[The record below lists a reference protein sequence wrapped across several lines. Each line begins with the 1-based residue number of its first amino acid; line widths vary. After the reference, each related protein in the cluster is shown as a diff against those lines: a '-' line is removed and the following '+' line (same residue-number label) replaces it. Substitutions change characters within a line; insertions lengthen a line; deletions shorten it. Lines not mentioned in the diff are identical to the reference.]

1 MDALVQVRRL
11 REHAAWADE
20 ALMGA
25 LRAAPEAAG
34 ARRELAHVLG
44 AEANWL
50 ARLEA
55 RRADIAIWPELDDDA
70 LDALRRTVRR
80 DFDAYLGRLD
90 ERDLDASVTY
100 RNSAGASFT
109 NSVGDV
115 LLHVAM
121 HGQYHRGKVN
131 AMLRAADAS
140 PAPVDFIGFVRAAA
154 TVPTSG

>member
-1 MDALVQVRRL
+1 MDALIQLRRL
-11 REHAAWADE
+11 RAHAAWADE

-44 AEANWL
+44 AEAIWL
-50 ARLEA
+50 ARLEERPA
-55 RRADIAIWPELDDDA
+55 GVAIWPELDDDS
-70 LDALRRTVRR
+70 LDALRGTVRR
-80 DFDAYLGRLD
+80 DFDAYLDRLD
-90 ERDLDASVTY
+90 ERGLDATVTY
-100 RNSAGASFT
+100 RNSAGTSFT
-109 NSVGDV
+109 NRVGDV

-131 AMLRAADAS
+131 AMLRAAGAS